1 MLCFVQAK
9 ALIFKKMNRF
19 LSSHP
24 RALAAAVGVVT
35 IVSMFAMTP
44 VAQASSLTSSQVNAI
59 MTLLQA
65 FGADSATI
73 ANVQA
78 ALMGTSSGTTVQTS
92 TSTPSYNGPGNASSC
107 MSISGT
113 LSVGSRGEDVTRLQQ
128 FLAQNKSIYPQG
140 LVTGYYGTETE
151 DAVRRY
157 QALHGI
163 VATGTPSTTGYGIV
177 GPSTRGE
184 MEHEMESECNSGDHS
199 NSTDNASSTPSQEGE
214 HGQATTTS
222 SDSSSG
228 SKDN

>member
-1 MLCFVQAK
+1 MK
-9 ALIFKKMNRF
+9 RF
-19 LSSHP
+19 LSAHP
-24 RALAAAVGVVT
+24 RVLAAAVGTTAV
-35 IVSMFAMTP
+35 VSMFAVAP

-65 FGADSATI
+65 FGADSTTV

-78 ALMGTSSGTTVQTS
+78 ALMGTPSVTTSQVS
-92 TSTPSYNGPGNASSC
+92 TSTPSSNGPGNASSC

-113 LSVGSRGEDVTRLQQ
+113 LSLGSHGEDVTKLQQ

-163 VATGTPSTTGYGIV
+163 VATGTPATTGYGAV

-184 MEHEMESECNSGDHS
+184 MEREMETECNSGDHS

-214 HGQATTTS
+214 HGQVTATS
-222 SDSSSG
+222 SDSNTHSQ
-228 SKDN
+228 DN